1 MNRPMR
7 TSDKAPAAST
17 GAPSSPPSFA
27 LKCVFCG
34 TESPPNAKYCIE
46 CGHPL
51 AAASVVGVRE
61 ALTER
66 MQDPGFEPEGER
78 KLVTVLFADLKGSME
93 LVADRDPEEA
103 RQLLDPVLE
112 HMCEAVEQY
121 GGSVSQVMGD
131 GIMALFGAPLA
142 AEDHAV
148 RACHAALSMQDLVR
162 HYGDEIQRSHGVP
175 IQIRVGLSS
184 GEAVLSMSTHG
195 LHASYTAIGLPVH
208 IASRMEQMA
217 KPGTVLATADTVRLA
232 SAHIEVKPIGRL
244 RVRGLERAV
253 EVSEIRRAATT
264 RSRFDTA
271 PARTMTRFVGREAEL
286 ERLLE
291 AFSRTVGQPTGRV
304 LAIVGEAGM
313 GKSRLVYE
321 FLRALAGRNVLALD
335 GGGAPFGSGAGY
347 RPGAHMLRQY
357 FNILDSDDAT
367 VVQEKVAG
375 RIIALSG
382 STASV
387 VYPILAVLRALP
399 EDSPFFALSADE
411 RRHQAA
417 AAMLWL
423 AQRVATDHPLVLVY
437 EDMQWVT
444 SDTRDFV
451 EALIGNLPPSTL
463 VVLTYRSDY
472 DAGWI
477 ESPGTPELRLE
488 GLSPAATTE
497 LVSALLGND
506 PSLDALKEELPRR
519 SGGNP
524 LFIEEHVR
532 SMIDSGELQGAIGH
546 YRLATPR
553 KEVEIPPTVRGVLA
567 ARIDRLGQPDKQVL
581 QTLATVGDTATV
593 NVLVRLVDIPGDE
606 LRKSLRRLQTAGML
620 IERTEGGQLAYEFK
634 HSLTQAVAYETLL
647 HGRRRELHLRILE
660 ALADSAQVDVLAR
673 HAVLGEAWRE
683 ALTYLWRAG
692 KMAAQQFAEVEAVAC
707 YERALEVYKRLPPE
721 RQSLEAAI
729 DLRFDFRNALVPL
742 GRQLRNLEVLREAE
756 TLAAERGDERRL
768 AQALWSLAN
777 CYGNIGRSDRALDA
791 AERSLALAE
800 KLGETELLAM
810 GALSAGEIQR
820 TLGNY
825 RKASEHLSRV
835 VALIDP
841 RDAQRLQGQVGLPS
855 VRARSHLAWTLA
867 ELGDFDRARRIAEE
881 GLHIADASAHAYS
894 VSHACLGLGGTRVR
908 QGEFQAAIPI
918 LARGLAVSERIPLL
932 RPPIAADLGLSY
944 ARCGNLSEG
953 LAHLHSAIEGAKSM
967 SRLSR
972 LPLIIV
978 KCGEIHLLAGESSD
992 ALRLADDALA
1002 LAAEQN
1008 ERGNAAYAHYL
1019 LAEIHSAANDLEA
1032 SEIERLYQD
1041 ALAAAA
1047 ALEMKPLAARC
1058 TASLGALYL
1067 RDGKREQA
1075 HGCLQSARKMF
1086 RDMAMR
1092 FWLDKLEADPASDA
1106 GAIA

>member
-1 MNRPMR
+1 MV
-7 TSDKAPAAST
+7 
-17 GAPSSPPSFA
+17 GAR
-27 LKCVFCG
+27 K
-34 TESPPNAKYCIE
+34 
-46 CGHPL
+46 
-51 AAASVVGVRE
+51 

-66 MQDPGFEPEGER
+66 MPDPALAREGER

-131 GIMALFGAPLA
+131 GIMALFGAPVA

-148 RACHAALSMQDLVR
+148 RACHAALSMQELVR
-162 HYGDEIQRSHGVP
+162 HYGDDIQRSHGIP

-232 SAHIEVKPIGRL
+232 AAHIEVKPIGPL
-244 RVRGLERAV
+244 RVRGLERPI

-271 PARTMTRFVGREAEL
+271 PARTMTRFVGRHAEL

-291 AFSRTVGQPTGRV
+291 TFSQTAGQPTGSV

-321 FLRALAGRNVLALD
+321 FLRALAGKNILALD

-357 FNILDSDDAT
+357 FNILDTDDAT
-367 VVQEKVAG
+367 AVQEKVAG
-375 RIIALSG
+375 RIIGLSG

-387 VYPILAVLRALP
+387 VYPILAALRALP
-399 EDSPFFALSADE
+399 EDNPFFALSSEE
-411 RRHQAA
+411 RRHQVAA
-417 AAMLWL
+417 ALLWL
-423 AQRVATDHPLVLVY
+423 ARRVAIDHPLVLVY

-444 SDTRDFV
+444 SDTRNFV

-472 DAGWI
+472 DAQWI
-477 ESPGTPELRLE
+477 EVPGTPALRLE

-506 PSLDALKEELPRR
+506 PSLDGLKKELPQR

-532 SMIDSGELQGAIGH
+532 SMIESGELQGAAGA
-546 YRLATPR
+546 YRLVTSHSQ
-553 KEVEIPPTVRGVLA
+553 VEIPPTVRGVLA
-567 ARIDRLGQPDKQVL
+567 ARIDRLGQPDKQIL
-581 QTLATVGDTATV
+581 QALAAVGDTATV
-593 NVLVRLVDIPGDE
+593 NALVRVTDISADE
-606 LRKSLRRLQTAGML
+606 LRKSLRRMQTAGML
-620 IERTEGGQLAYEFK
+620 VERTEGGQLAYEFK
-634 HSLTQAVAYETLL
+634 HSLMQAVAYETLL
-647 HGRRRELHLRILE
+647 HGRRRELHLRIME

-673 HAVLGEAWRE
+673 HAVLGEAWRQ

-692 KMAAQQFAEVEAVAC
+692 KMAAQQFADVEAVAC
-707 YERALEVYKRLPPE
+707 YERALEVFKRLPPE
-721 RQSLEAAI
+721 KQSLETAI
-729 DLRFDFRNALVPL
+729 DLRFDLRNALVPL
-742 GRQLRNLEVLREAE
+742 GLQLRNLEVLREAE
-756 TLAAERGDERRL
+756 ALAAERHDERRL
-768 AQALWSLAN
+768 AQALWSIAN

-800 KLGETELLAM
+800 KLGETGLLTM

-835 VALIDP
+835 VALIDS
-841 RDAQRLQGQVGLPS
+841 RDAQRLQGQVGLPA
-855 VRARSHLAWTLA
+855 VRARSHLAWALA
-867 ELGDFDRARRIAEE
+867 ELGDFDHARRIAEE
-881 GLHIADASAHAYS
+881 GLHIADASSHAYS
-894 VSHACLGLGGTRVR
+894 ISHACLGLGGTRVR

-918 LARGLAVSERIPLL
+918 LARGLAVTERIPLL
-932 RPPIAADLGLSY
+932 QPPIAADLGLSY
-944 ARCGNLSEG
+944 ARCGNIAEG
-953 LAHLHSAIEGAKSM
+953 LAHLHAAIDKAKSM

-992 ALRLADDALA
+992 ALHLANDALA
-1002 LAAEQN
+1002 LATEQN
-1008 ERGNAAYAHYL
+1008 ERGNAAYARYL
-1019 LAEIHSAANDLEA
+1019 LAEIHQATNDLDAAET
-1032 SEIERLYQD
+1032 ERLFLD
-1041 ALAAAA
+1041 ALAAAGE
-1047 ALEMKPLAARC
+1047 LEMKPLAARC
-1058 TASLGALYL
+1058 SASLGVLCL
-1067 RDGKREQA
+1067 RSGKREKA
-1075 HGCLQSARKMF
+1075 HDYLSSAKNAYRA
-1086 RDMAMR
+1086 MAMR
-1092 FWLDKLEADPASDA
+1092 YWVDKLDADVANPA
-1106 GAIA
+1106 